1 MRYVHINSLSASEA
15 LEALALVMPPRSDV
29 YVPPE
34 GGLVVLQGSS
44 ETLDLAEELLIALDS
59 SAPAKANS
67 TRDKSLLEIFQEL
80 STQMELTLVADPSLA
95 EKRLYLDLREGDP
108 EDLIKQIQR
117 LVPVE
122 VEVTAHTLVVGA
134 PTVDGNER
142 LKVYRLNYVD
152 LEAAH
157 DALSLLVNPEKSKW
171 TKSGKA
177 WLLGG
182 HRCTVSGS
190 GSFLN

>member
-59 SAPAKANS
+59 SAPPAKANS

-157 DALSLLVNPEKSKW
+157 DALSLLVNPEKKSKW

-177 WLLGG
+177 WLLGAQM
-182 HRCTVSGS
+182 HS
-190 GSFLN
+190 